1 MWNFK
6 TCNDKEKIKYICPR
20 ILYFWKDN
28 GQINIKK
35 IICQFSI
42 VFEIIFKFG
51 RHAALENEGLT
62 KKKKSMRLIDNV

>member
-1 MWNFK
+1 MVK
-6 TCNDKEKIKYICPR
+6 LT
-20 ILYFWKDN
+20 L
-28 GQINIKK
+28 KK
-35 IICQFSI
+35 IVCQFSI